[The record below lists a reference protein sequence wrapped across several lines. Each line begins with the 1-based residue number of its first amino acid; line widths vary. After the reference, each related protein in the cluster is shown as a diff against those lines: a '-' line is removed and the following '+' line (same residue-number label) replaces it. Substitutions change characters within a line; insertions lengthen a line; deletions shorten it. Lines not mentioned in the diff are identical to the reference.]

1 MTGLVEIGKLYE
13 KIDKN
18 GQTYFVGGCND
29 EAGFIILP
37 VRQRGQIGEAKFKL
51 YVRSRM
57 AKMKNLEKEE
67 KKANKEKKWKLSQ

>member
-18 GQTYFVGGCND
+18 GQTYFVGDCND

-51 YVRSRM
+51 YVRSRES
-57 AKMKNLEKEE
+57 KNHELGKRRDEFK
-67 KKANKEKKWKLSQ
+67 